1 MQAKMAK
8 NKTRIL
14 RIVYIIDDF
23 HPNENEINPFIQI
36 SNSICYL
43 LGLKDYECDEGMMTN
58 VVAIKANALMHKLPH
73 DFKEGL
79 DQVKFF
85 ARPRTEYSQFEDISK
100 NTLKDI
106 SKITG
111 RVSVYNEVGNVRNVV
126 EFIVERNFE
135 RLRSDSLWDEI
146 DIYILAPRRQM
157 KIVTDE
163 LKNFDDCYKMDT
175 EWSKITFHL
184 EII

>member
-1 MQAKMAK
+1 MKPKMAK
-8 NKTRIL
+8 DKTRVL
-14 RIVYIIDDF
+14 RLVYVIDDF

-36 SNSICYL
+36 LNSICYF

-58 VVAIKANALMHKLPH
+58 VVAIKANAVIHKIPRDL
-73 DFKEGL
+73 KEGL
-79 DQVKFF
+79 DQIKFF
-85 ARPRTEYSQFEDISK
+85 ARPITDYSQFENISK

-106 SKITG
+106 SKAAG
-111 RVSVYNEVGNVRNVV
+111 KVSVYNEVSNTRNVV

-135 RLRSDSLWDEI
+135 RLRSDRLWDEI
-146 DIYILAPRRQM
+146 YIYILAPRRQM